1 MWPRLGTSPLVST
14 WLLVTLVVSVIALV
28 DGGWLWSTL
37 AFAPALIWQGEV
49 WRLVTWIFVE
59 PSPMMLVLTLGSIY
73 KFGGE
78 LAPRWGDRRLR
89 RYVTEVL
96 VGAAVITLLLGLV
109 IDGVW
114 LVFCDGGWSV
124 GDVLVIAWARQFPS
138 RELEIYQVIR
148 VSGQQLVFMTIGITV
163 LFALAAGVWSWTP
176 ELLVCIGAALYP
188 MSRLRR

>member
-28 DGGWLWSTL
+28 DGGWLWSAL
-37 AFAPALIWQGEV
+37 AFSPSLVWQGEV

-59 PSPMMLVLTLGSIY
+59 PSPMMLVVTLASIY

-89 RYVTEVL
+89 RYAIEVL
-96 VGAAVITLLLGLV
+96 VGSAVVTTLLALV
-109 IDGVW
+109 SDNIW

-124 GDVLVIAWARQFPS
+124 GDALVIAWARQFPS
-138 RELEIYQVIR
+138 RELVIYQVITVR
-148 VSGQQLVFMTIGITV
+148 GQQLVLSTIGVTV

-176 ELLVCIGAALYP
+176 ELLVCIAAALYP
-188 MSRLRR
+188 ASRLRR